1 MRIELINKLNNF
13 NKNIDEESQNTK
25 LMPAKN
31 FNLLIFFK
39 ESHSILYIVQ
49 FFPSW
54 F

>member
-39 ESHSILYIVQ
+39 EPHSILYFVQ
-49 FFPSW
+49 FFSSW